1 MKTTLK
7 KTMAALSAA
16 AVVAASAAVM
26 AVPTSAAADI
36 TLGISSK
43 EVTLDE
49 LAASGNKV
57 TLDITSS
64 AEFNSCGVGVTL
76 NDGLEYDEDEG
87 MYPTVKKGQGSA
99 VSNGNFVFMP
109 FAYAPVPLKTLE
121 AGKFAEIVVKVPS
134 TAKVGDKFTVSISGK
149 DSDGKDMPVKNGVT
163 GDVGTA
169 SGSTGTITI
178 VGEPE
183 PETTTAAPTATP
195 TAGTTTTAAP
205 VATKTNT
212 NKRGAKSTSSPNT
225 GDALPVAGVAVAVAV
240 IGGVALVAKKR
251 K

>member
-57 TLDITSS
+57 TL
-64 AEFNSCGVGVTL
+64 
-76 NDGLEYDEDEG
+76 NDGLEYDEEEG

-163 GDVGTA
+163 GDVGVA

-183 PETTTAAPTATP
+183 PATTEATTAAPTATP
-195 TAGTTTTAAP
+195 VAATTTTAK
-205 VATKTNT
+205 VATATK
-212 NKRGAKSTSSPNT
+212 KPAKSTSSPKT

>member
-76 NDGLEYDEDEG
+76 NDGLEYDEEEG

-163 GDVGTA
+163 GDVGVA

-183 PETTTAAPTATP
+183 PATTEATTAAPTATP
-195 TAGTTTTAAP
+195 VAATTTAAK
-205 VATKTNT
+205 VATPTKP
-212 NKRGAKSTSSPNT
+212 AKSTSSPKT

>member
-205 VATKTNT
+205 VATKTN
-212 NKRGAKSTSSPNT
+212 KGGAKSTSSPKT

>member
-76 NDGLEYDEDEG
+76 NDGLEYDEEEG

-163 GDVGTA
+163 GDVGVA

-183 PETTTAAPTATP
+183 PATTEATTAAPTATP
-195 TAGTTTTAAP
+195 VAATTTTAAK
-205 VATKTNT
+205 VATATK
-212 NKRGAKSTSSPNT
+212 KPAKSTSSPQT

>member
-76 NDGLEYDEDEG
+76 NDGLEYDEEEG
-87 MYPTVKKGQGSA
+87 MYPTAKKGQGSA

-163 GDVGTA
+163 GDVGVA

-183 PETTTAAPTATP
+183 PATTEATTAAPTATP
-195 TAGTTTTAAP
+195 VAATTTTAK
-205 VATKTNT
+205 VATPTKP
-212 NKRGAKSTSSPNT
+212 AKSTSSPKT

>member
-195 TAGTTTTAAP
+195 

-212 NKRGAKSTSSPNT
+212 NKGGAKSTSSPKT

>member
-1 MKTTLK
+1 
-7 KTMAALSAA
+7 
-16 AVVAASAAVM
+16 
-26 AVPTSAAADI
+26 
-36 TLGISSK
+36 
-43 EVTLDE
+43 
-49 LAASGNKV
+49 
-57 TLDITSS
+57 
-64 AEFNSCGVGVTL
+64 
-76 NDGLEYDEDEG
+76 

-195 TAGTTTTAAP
+195 VAATTTTAK
-205 VATKTNT
+205 VATPTKP
-212 NKRGAKSTSSPNT
+212 AKSTSSPKT

>member
-43 EVTLDE
+43 EITLDE

-76 NDGLEYDEDEG
+76 NDGLEYDEEEG

-99 VSNGNFVFMP
+99 VCNGNFVFMP
-109 FAYAPVPLKTLE
+109 FAYAPVPLKTLA
-121 AGKFAEIVVKVPS
+121 AGKFAKIVVKVPS

-163 GDVGTA
+163 GDTGVA

-183 PETTTAAPTATP
+183 PATTTAAPTATP
-195 TAGTTTTAAP
+195 VAATTTTAAK
-205 VATKTNT
+205 VATATK
-212 NKRGAKSTSSPNT
+212 KPAKSTSSPQT

>member
-1 MKTTLK
+1 
-7 KTMAALSAA
+7 
-16 AVVAASAAVM
+16 
-26 AVPTSAAADI
+26 
-36 TLGISSK
+36 
-43 EVTLDE
+43 
-49 LAASGNKV
+49 
-57 TLDITSS
+57 
-64 AEFNSCGVGVTL
+64 
-76 NDGLEYDEDEG
+76 
-87 MYPTVKKGQGSA
+87 
-99 VSNGNFVFMP
+99 MP

-163 GDVGTA
+163 GDVGVA

-183 PETTTAAPTATP
+183 PATTAAPTATP
-195 TAGTTTTAAP
+195 VAATTTTAAK
-205 VATKTNT
+205 VATTTK
-212 NKRGAKSTSSPNT
+212 KQAKSTSSPKT

>member
-76 NDGLEYDEDEG
+76 NDGLEYDEEEG

-163 GDVGTA
+163 GDVGVA

-183 PETTTAAPTATP
+183 PATTEATTAAPTATP
-195 TAGTTTTAAP
+195 VAATTTTAK
-205 VATKTNT
+205 VATPTKP
-212 NKRGAKSTSSPNT
+212 AKSTSSPKT

>member
-43 EVTLDE
+43 EVTLD
-49 LAASGNKV
+49 
-57 TLDITSS
+57 ITTS

-76 NDGLEYDEDEG
+76 NDGLEYDEEEG

-99 VSNGNFVFMP
+99 VCNGNFVFMP
-109 FAYAPVPLKTLE
+109 FAYAPVPLKTLA

-163 GDVGTA
+163 GDTGVA

-183 PETTTAAPTATP
+183 PATTTAAPTATP
-195 TAGTTTTAAP
+195 VAATTTAAK
-205 VATKTNT
+205 VATATK
-212 NKRGAKSTSSPNT
+212 KAAKSTSSPKT

>member
-1 MKTTLK
+1 
-7 KTMAALSAA
+7 
-16 AVVAASAAVM
+16 
-26 AVPTSAAADI
+26 
-36 TLGISSK
+36 
-43 EVTLDE
+43 
-49 LAASGNKV
+49 
-57 TLDITSS
+57 
-64 AEFNSCGVGVTL
+64 
-76 NDGLEYDEDEG
+76 

-163 GDVGTA
+163 GDVGVA

-183 PETTTAAPTATP
+183 PATTEATTAAPTATP
-195 TAGTTTTAAP
+195 VAATTTAAK
-205 VATKTNT
+205 VATPTKP
-212 NKRGAKSTSSPNT
+212 AKSTSSPKT

>member
-109 FAYAPVPLKTLE
+109 FAYAPLASSLKSLLRFRPLLRL
-121 AGKFAEIVVKVPS
+121 V
-134 TAKVGDKFTVSISGK
+134 
-149 DSDGKDMPVKNGVT
+149 
-163 GDVGTA
+163 
-169 SGSTGTITI
+169 
-178 VGEPE
+178 
-183 PETTTAAPTATP
+183 
-195 TAGTTTTAAP
+195 
-205 VATKTNT
+205 
-212 NKRGAKSTSSPNT
+212 TSSPY
-225 GDALPVAGVAVAVAV
+225 LS
-240 IGGVALVAKKR
+240 LVRILTAR
-251 K
+251 ICRLRMV

>member
-1 MKTTLK
+1 
-7 KTMAALSAA
+7 MAALSAA

-76 NDGLEYDEDEG
+76 NDGLEYDEEEG

-121 AGKFAEIVVKVPS
+121 L
-134 TAKVGDKFTVSISGK
+134 
-149 DSDGKDMPVKNGVT
+149 
-163 GDVGTA
+163 A
-169 SGSTGTITI
+169 SSL
-178 VGEPE
+178 
-183 PETTTAAPTATP
+183 
-195 TAGTTTTAAP
+195 
-205 VATKTNT
+205 
-212 NKRGAKSTSSPNT
+212 KSLLRFRPLLRLVTSSPY
-225 GDALPVAGVAVAVAV
+225 LF
-240 IGGVALVAKKR
+240 LVRILMAR
-251 K
+251 ICRLRMV

>member
-76 NDGLEYDEDEG
+76 NDGLEYDEEEG

-99 VSNGNFVFMP
+99 VCNGNFVFMP
-109 FAYAPVPLKTLE
+109 FAYAPVPLKTLA

-134 TAKVGDKFTVSISGK
+134 TAKVGDTFNVSISGK

-163 GDVGTA
+163 GDTGVA

-178 VGEPE
+178 VGKPE
-183 PETTTAAPTATP
+183 TTAAPTATP
-195 TAGTTTTAAP
+195 VAATTTAAK
-205 VATKTNT
+205 VATATK
-212 NKRGAKSTSSPNT
+212 KQAKSTSSPKT